1 MKDITCFSANVL
13 AQFDNKYDNML
24 EFNSL
29 MMDAS
34 NSVYEKY
41 SKEDTQT
48 ILRKQFDK
56 ILGLNFK
63 EANSM
68 KRRQAWRDHNK
79 EIATLIEDVIAD
91 KMNSG
96 WNTANARF
104 MEYVDERNIAEGDA
118 NEFFVEDNSLLTV
131 SKFAGNHHDIVRAS
145 VKPGKAFSIDTSFY
159 GVKVYTDFV
168 LFQTGKV
175 DFAALVDKMYKS
187 IEENRY
193 AALYTAF
200 MGMDASLPTDMI
212 LQTAVSESTK
222 DSIIAQIE
230 AVAAATG
237 KDVILV
243 GTRPAIQKLQGTV
256 NYNMF
261 SDSMKDERN
270 QNGILGNWEGY
281 ECLPLARVN
290 KAGTRENVFSA
301 EDQKKIFILP
311 VDPEFKP
318 IKRVNEGDVMYYE
331 TGMDGLKKDMTVDAE
346 VVYQEGIGVVIK
358 LQTSPLWA
366 RPQRFDEEA

>member
-1 MKDITCFSANVL
+1 
-13 AQFDNKYDNML
+13 
-24 EFNSL
+24 
-29 MMDAS
+29 
-34 NSVYEKY
+34 
-41 SKEDTQT
+41 
-48 ILRKQFDK
+48 
-56 ILGLNFK
+56 
-63 EANSM
+63 
-68 KRRQAWRDHNK
+68 
-79 EIATLIEDVIAD
+79 
-91 KMNSG
+91 
-96 WNTANARF
+96 
-104 MEYVDERNIAEGDA
+104 
-118 NEFFVEDNSLLTV
+118 
-131 SKFAGNHHDIVRAS
+131 
-145 VKPGKAFSIDTSFY
+145 
-159 GVKVYTDFV
+159 
-168 LFQTGKV
+168 
-175 DFAALVDKMYKS
+175 MYKS

-230 AVAAATG
+230 AVAAVTG

-311 VDPEFKP
+311 IDPEFKP

-346 VVYQEGIGVVIK
+346 VVYQEGIGVVINELFGEIK
-358 LQTSPLWA
+358 ITAQY
-366 RPQRFDEEA
+366 

>member
-13 AQFDNKYDNML
+13 AQFDNKYDNIL

-34 NSVYEKY
+34 NGIYEKY

-48 ILRKQFDK
+48 ILRNQFDK
-56 ILGLNFK
+56 IMGINFK
-63 EANSM
+63 SATNM

-79 EIATLIEDVIAD
+79 EIASLIEDVIAD

-96 WNTANARF
+96 WNSANARF

-131 SKFAGNHHDIVRAS
+131 SKFAGNHHDTIRQA

-168 LFQTGKV
+168 LFQTGRV

-200 MGMDASLPTDMI
+200 MSMDASLPTDMK
-212 LQTAVSESTK
+212 LETTAAEASK
-222 DSIIAQIE
+222 DNIIAKIE
-230 AVAAATG
+230 AVSAATG

-243 GTRPAIQKLQGTV
+243 GARPAIQKLQNTV
-256 NYNMF
+256 TYNMF
-261 SDSMKDERN
+261 SNAMKDERN
-270 QNGILGNWEGY
+270 KNGILGNWEGY

-290 KAGTRENVFSA
+290 KAGTRESVFSA
-301 EDQKKIFILP
+301 DDQKKVFILP
-311 VDPEFKP
+311 IDPEFKP

-346 VVYQEGIGVVIK
+346 VVYQEGIGIVINELFGEIK
-358 LQTSPLWA
+358 FTS
-366 RPQRFDEEA
+366 

>member
-13 AQFDNKYDNML
+13 AQFDNKYDNIL

-34 NSVYEKY
+34 NGVYEKY

-48 ILRKQFDK
+48 ILRNQFDK
-56 ILGLNFK
+56 IMGINFK
-63 EANSM
+63 SATNM

-79 EIATLIEDVIAD
+79 EIASLIEDVIAD

-96 WNTANARF
+96 WNSANARF

-131 SKFAGNHHDIVRAS
+131 SKFAGNHHDVLRQA

-168 LFQTGKV
+168 LFQTGRV

-200 MGMDASLPTDMI
+200 MSMDASLPTDMK
-212 LQTAVSESTK
+212 LETTAAESSK
-222 DSIIAQIE
+222 DSIIAKIE
-230 AVAAATG
+230 AVSAATG

-243 GTRPAIQKLQGTV
+243 GARPAIQKLQNTV
-256 NYNMF
+256 TYNMF
-261 SDSMKDERN
+261 SNAMKDERN
-270 QNGILGNWEGY
+270 KNGILGNWEGY

-290 KAGTRENVFSA
+290 KAGTRESVFSA
-301 EDQKKIFILP
+301 DDQKKVFILP
-311 VDPEFKP
+311 IDPEFKP

-346 VVYQEGIGVVIK
+346 VVYQEGIGIVINELFGEIK
-358 LQTSPLWA
+358 FTS
-366 RPQRFDEEA
+366 

>member
-13 AQFDNKYDNML
+13 AQFDNKYDNIL

-34 NSVYEKY
+34 NGVYEKY

-48 ILRKQFDK
+48 ILRNQFDK
-56 ILGLNFK
+56 IMGINFK
-63 EANSM
+63 SAKNM

-79 EIATLIEDVIAD
+79 EIASLIEDVIAD

-96 WNTANARF
+96 WNSANARF

-131 SKFAGNHHDIVRAS
+131 SKFAGNHHDVLRQA

-168 LFQTGKV
+168 LFQTGRI

-200 MGMDASLPTDMI
+200 MSMDASLPTDMK
-212 LQTAVSESTK
+212 LETTAVEASK
-222 DSIIAQIE
+222 DNIIAKIE
-230 AVAAATG
+230 AVSAATG

-243 GTRPAIQKLQGTV
+243 GARPAIQKLQNTV
-256 NYNMF
+256 TYNMF

-270 QNGILGNWEGY
+270 KNGILGNWEGY

-290 KAGTRENVFSA
+290 KAGTRESVFSA
-301 EDQKKIFILP
+301 DDQKKVFILP
-311 VDPEFKP
+311 IDPEFKP

-346 VVYQEGIGVVIK
+346 VVYQEGIGIVINELFGEIK
-358 LQTSPLWA
+358 FTS
-366 RPQRFDEEA
+366 

>member
-13 AQFDNKYDNML
+13 AQFDNKYDNIL

-34 NSVYEKY
+34 NGIYEKY

-48 ILRKQFDK
+48 ILRNQFDK
-56 ILGLNFK
+56 IMGINFK
-63 EANSM
+63 SATNM

-79 EIATLIEDVIAD
+79 EIASLIEDVIAD

-96 WNTANARF
+96 WNSANARF

-131 SKFAGNHHDIVRAS
+131 SKFAGNHHDVLRQA

-168 LFQTGKV
+168 LFQTGRV

-200 MGMDASLPTDMI
+200 MSMDASLPTDMK
-212 LQTAVSESTK
+212 LETTAAEASK
-222 DSIIAQIE
+222 DNIIAKIE
-230 AVAAATG
+230 AVSAATG

-243 GTRPAIQKLQGTV
+243 GARPAIQKLQNTV
-256 NYNMF
+256 TYNMF
-261 SDSMKDERN
+261 SDAMKDERN
-270 QNGILGNWEGY
+270 KNGILGNWEGY

-290 KAGTRENVFSA
+290 KAGTRESVFSA
-301 EDQKKIFILP
+301 DDQKKVFILP
-311 VDPEFKP
+311 IDPEFKP

-346 VVYQEGIGVVIK
+346 VVYQEGIGIVINELFGEIK
-358 LQTSPLWA
+358 FTS
-366 RPQRFDEEA
+366 

>member
-79 EIATLIEDVIAD
+79 EIATLIEDVIVD

-96 WNTANARF
+96 FNTSNARF
-104 MEYVDERNIAEGDA
+104 MEYVEEVNIADGDA
-118 NEFFVEDNSLLTV
+118 NEFYVEDNSLLTV
-131 SKFAGNHHDIVRAS
+131 SRFANNHHDIIRQA
-145 VKPGKAFSIDTSFY
+145 VKPGKSFSIETSAY
-159 GVKVYTDFV
+159 SIKVYTDFV
-168 LFQTGKV
+168 LFQTGKI
-175 DFAALVDKMYKS
+175 DFAVMVDKMYTA
-187 IEENRY
+187 IEQYRY
-193 AALYTAF
+193 AALNEAF
-200 MGMDASLPTDMI
+200 MSMDKSLPTDMI
-212 LQTAVSESTK
+212 YETQVTESTK
-222 DSIIAQIE
+222 DAIIDHIE
-230 AVAAATG
+230 KVMATG

-243 GTRPAIQKLQGTV
+243 GARPAIQKLQNTV
-256 NYNMF
+256 NYNLF

-270 QNGILGNWEGY
+270 KNGVLGNWEGFD
-281 ECLPLARVN
+281 CLPLARVN
-290 KAGTRENVFSA
+290 KAGTRDNVFSA
-301 EDQKKIFILP
+301 DDQKKIYILP
-311 VDPEFKP
+311 IDPEFKP
-318 IKRVNEGDVMYYE
+318 IKRVNEGDVAYYE

-346 VVYQEGIGVVIK
+346 LVYQEGIGVVINELFGEIK
-358 LQTSPLWA
+358 IK
-366 RPQRFDEEA
+366 